1 MICGRRPVNARACS
15 RGASECSR
23 TNDHYTHLLNCA
35 ASVRVFFC
43 VECVRACFFF
53 VCVCALASSRQLCN
67 WQHFGVYAVRV
78 DARGVLL
85 RSRADNG
92 CSVDRYPE
100 TLGPN
105 QSKRRS
111 QTRPMTATRSFF
123 VWHTRRQ
130 LLCLSGGAAHKR
142 VASTVDAGLL
152 TQCPRRISGIRLLVT
167 GLLYYSD
174 ARSPARSSRT
184 HALLCRWRT
193 SYLGQAEHN
202 TVEMCC
208 FCIRSAPHCSRLTA
222 ERAARRPVGCVPE
235 QESAC
240 M

>member
-1 MICGRRPVNARACS
+1 MALNWGICCDLWTPAGQRTCVFTRGECVFADKRSLYTSVELRGERAC
-15 RGASECSR
+15 
-23 TNDHYTHLLNCA
+23 
-35 ASVRVFFC
+35 FFFVSSAC
-43 VECVRACFFF
+43 VFFF

-142 VASTVDAGLL
+142 AASTVDAGLL

-208 FCIRSAPHCSRLTA
+208 FLHSLGPPL
-222 ERAARRPVGCVPE
+222 
-235 QESAC
+235 
-240 M
+240 